1 LIRPFV
7 ALVIAAMV
15 TATMPCKAAGAS
27 SMWRIANPRAKSG
40 FIFGMVV
47 FSNVRKLDGIMKS
60 PV

>member
-1 LIRPFV
+1 
-7 ALVIAAMV
+7 
-15 TATMPCKAAGAS
+15 
-27 SMWRIANPRAKSG
+27 MWRIANPRAKSG